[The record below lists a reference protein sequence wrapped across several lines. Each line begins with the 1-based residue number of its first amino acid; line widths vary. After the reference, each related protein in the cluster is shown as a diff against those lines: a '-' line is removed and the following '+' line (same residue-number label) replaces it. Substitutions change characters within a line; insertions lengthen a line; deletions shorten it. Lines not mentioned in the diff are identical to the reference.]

1 LVTRDHLWKM
11 ISALS
16 IFLVVVLVAIVCV
29 LVSGIVVFAR
39 GGQAN
44 RKWSNRLMNMRV
56 ATQALAVLILGL
68 IILLH
73 KYS

>member
-1 LVTRDHLWKM
+1 MVTRDHLWKM